1 MFFTLEGQS
10 SEELPLSNLVFRI
23 DFLSTDTNKLLS
35 RIKDS
40 ERGDF
45 SFAVPE
51 LNTTGKKKGKKRNMV
66 NFDNI
71 EEPAFD
77 DFIMSERQMN
87 QFTTNLRDI
96 TINEDH
102 FGIHVEDSDFSA
114 WVVTQSLSVGNS
126 YFKSENCGVNF
137 NPSKDKSVLGN
148 SGNIDLDNEEQIR
161 AVMDLFA
168 DKTYASNA
176 ADLFTTNPTNDSKA
190 SSGEQIS
197 GDAEMSSVHP
207 PSGIEPPA
215 PDVAPEVAPE
225 VEREV
230 PPVAEVTAQQDQ
242 ANHARAKPQMP
253 PMAELTSQEI
263 RDLKPKPKKKKRNSG
278 LIIDSVT
285 TDESMT
291 ETLQSKDKELYTKE
305 NKLGWDTKNDT
316 YFYGL

>member
-1 MFFTLEGQS
+1 M
-10 SEELPLSNLVFRI
+10 
-23 DFLSTDTNKLLS
+23 
-35 RIKDS
+35 
-40 ERGDF
+40 
-45 SFAVPE
+45 
-51 LNTTGKKKGKKRNMV
+51 
-66 NFDNI
+66 
-71 EEPAFD
+71 
-77 DFIMSERQMN
+77 
-87 QFTTNLRDI
+87 
-96 TINEDH
+96 
-102 FGIHVEDSDFSA
+102 
-114 WVVTQSLSVGNS
+114 
-126 YFKSENCGVNF
+126 NF

-215 PDVAPEVAPE
+215 PDVPPEVAPE

-230 PPVAEVTAQQDQ
+230 PPVADVTAEQDQ

-291 ETLQSKDKELYTKE
+291 GDLLESKNKELYTKE